1 MNDASIRVVIADDQA
16 LLRGGF
22 RILIDSADDLE
33 VVGEAETGR
42 EAIEVVRR
50 TTPDVVLMD
59 IRMPELDG
67 LSATREIASDPDL
80 DGVRI
85 VILTTYEVDEYVL
98 QALRAGA
105 CGFLGKGMRPA
116 ELPEAI
122 RVAAR
127 GDSLLSPRATQTLIT
142 RYLALPDGPLPVPS
156 GELAKLTDRER
167 EIVALVA
174 EGLPNEAIADHL
186 VISRQTV
193 RTHVHRAMAKLGVRD
208 RAQLVV
214 IAYQTGLVRS
224 AATATDR

>member
-22 RILIDSADDLE
+22 RILIDSAEDLE

-42 EAIEVVRR
+42 EAVEVVRR

-67 LSATREIASDPDL
+67 LAATREIASDPDL
-80 DGVRI
+80 AGVRI
-85 VILTTYEVDEYVL
+85 LILTTYEVDEYVL

-127 GDSLLSPRATQTLIT
+127 GEALLSPKATQALI
-142 RYLALPDGPLPVPS
+142 RKYLALPDGPPPALS
-156 GELAKLTDRER
+156 GELAELTDRER

-174 EGLPNEAIADHL
+174 EGLSNEVIADHL
-186 VISRQTV
+186 IISRQTV
-193 RTHVHRAMAKLGVRD
+193 RTHVHRAMAKIGARD

-214 IAYQTGLVRS
+214 TAYRAGLVRP
-224 AATATDR
+224 AAADR

>member
-42 EAIEVVRR
+42 EAIEIVRR

-67 LSATREIASDPDL
+67 LAATREIASDPDL

-127 GDSLLSPRATQTLIT
+127 GEALLSPRATQSLIK
-142 RYLALPDGPLPVPS
+142 RYLALPEGPPPVRS
-156 GELAKLTDRER
+156 AELAELTDRER

-174 EGLPNEAIADHL
+174 EGLSNEAIADHL
-186 VISRQTV
+186 IISRQTV
-193 RTHVHRAMAKLGVRD
+193 RTHVHRAMAKLRARD

-214 IAYQTGLVRS
+214 TAYRTGLVRP
-224 AATATDR
+224 AAADR

>member
-1 MNDASIRVVIADDQA
+1 MKDAAIRVVIADDQA

-33 VVGEAETGR
+33 VVGEAETGL
-42 EAIEVVRR
+42 EAIEIVRR

-67 LSATREIASDPDL
+67 LAATREIASDPDL

-127 GDSLLSPRATQTLIT
+127 GEALLSAKATQALIR
-142 RYLALPDGPLPVPS
+142 RYLALPDGPPPALS
-156 GELAKLTDRER
+156 GELSELTDRER

-174 EGLPNEAIADHL
+174 EGLSNEAIADHL
-186 VISRQTV
+186 YISRQTV
-193 RTHVHRAMAKLGVRD
+193 RTHVHRAMAKLGARD

-214 IAYQTGLVRS
+214 IAYRAGLVRP
-224 AATATDR
+224 APAGR

>member
-1 MNDASIRVVIADDQA
+1 MNDASIRVAIADDQA

-22 RILIDSADDLE
+22 RVLIDSTADLT
-33 VVGEAETGR
+33 VVGEAATGR

-67 LSATREIASDPDL
+67 LAATREIVSDPAL

-85 VILTTYEVDEYVL
+85 VILTTYEVDEYIL
-98 QALRAGA
+98 TALRAGA

-122 RVAAR
+122 RIAAR
-127 GDSLLSPRATQTLIT
+127 GEALLSPKATQTLIA
-142 RYLALPDGPLPVPS
+142 RYLALPDGPPPAVS
-156 GELAKLTDRER
+156 GQLADLTDRER

-174 EGLPNEAIADHL
+174 EGLSNEVIADYL
-186 VISRQTV
+186 IISRQTV
-193 RTHVHRAMAKLGVRD
+193 RTHVHRAMAKLGARN

-214 IAYQTGLVRS
+214 FAYQTGLARPS
-224 AATATDR
+224 AADL

>member
-42 EAIEVVRR
+42 EAIEIVRR

-67 LSATREIASDPDL
+67 LAATREIAADPDL
-80 DGVRI
+80 DDVRI

-127 GDSLLSPRATQTLIT
+127 GEALLSPRATQTLIT
-142 RYLALPDGPLPVPS
+142 RYLALPDGPPPVRS
-156 GELAKLTDRER
+156 GELSGLTDRER

-174 EGLPNEAIADHL
+174 EGLSNEAIADHL
-186 VISRQTV
+186 IISRQTV
-193 RTHVHRAMAKLGVRD
+193 RTHVHRAMAKLRARD

-214 IAYQTGLVRS
+214 IAYQTGLVRP
-224 AATATDR
+224 AAADR

>member
-1 MNDASIRVVIADDQA
+1 MKDAAIRVVIADDQA

-42 EAIEVVRR
+42 EAIEIVRR
-50 TTPDVVLMD
+50 TTPDIVLMD

-67 LSATREIASDPDL
+67 LAATREIASDPEL

-98 QALRAGA
+98 HALRAGA

-122 RVAAR
+122 RIAAR
-127 GDSLLSPRATQTLIT
+127 GEALLSPKATQTLIT
-142 RYLALPDGPLPVPS
+142 RYLSMPEGPPTALS
-156 GELAKLTDRER
+156 RELAELTDRER

-174 EGLPNEAIADHL
+174 EGMSNQAIAEYL

-193 RTHVHRAMAKLGVRD
+193 RTHVHRAMAKLGARD

-214 IAYQTGLVRS
+214 VAYRAGLVRP
-224 AATATDR
+224 AAAGR

>member
-1 MNDASIRVVIADDQA
+1 MKDASIRVVIADDQA

-33 VVGEAETGR
+33 VVGEAETGY

-50 TTPDVVLMD
+50 TTPDIVLMD

-67 LSATREIASDPDL
+67 LAATREITADPDL
-80 DGVRI
+80 DSVRI

-127 GDSLLSPRATQTLIT
+127 GEALLSPKATQTLIT
-142 RYLALPDGPLPVPS
+142 RYLSLPDGPPAALS
-156 GELAKLTDRER
+156 GELAELTDRER

-174 EGLPNEAIADHL
+174 EGLSNQAIAEYL

-193 RTHVHRAMAKLGVRD
+193 RTHVHRAMAKIGARD

-214 IAYQTGLVRS
+214 SAYQTGLVRP
-224 AATATDR
+224 AVAGR

>member
-1 MNDASIRVVIADDQA
+1 MKDAAIRVVIADDQA

-33 VVGEAETGR
+33 VVGEAETGL
-42 EAIEVVRR
+42 EAIEIVRR

-67 LSATREIASDPDL
+67 LAATREIASDPDL

-127 GDSLLSPRATQTLIT
+127 GEALLSAKATEALIR
-142 RYLALPDGPLPVPS
+142 RYLALPDGPPPALA
-156 GELAKLTDRER
+156 GELSELTDRER

-174 EGLPNEAIADHL
+174 EGLSNEAIADHL
-186 VISRQTV
+186 YISRQTV
-193 RTHVHRAMAKLGVRD
+193 RTHVHRAMAKLGARD

-214 IAYQTGLVRS
+214 IAYRAGLVRP
-224 AATATDR
+224 AAAGR

>member
-1 MNDASIRVVIADDQA
+1 MKDAVIRVVIADDQA

-22 RILIDSADDLE
+22 RILIDSTDDLE

-42 EAIEVVRR
+42 EAIEIVRR
-50 TTPDVVLMD
+50 TMPDVVLMD

-67 LSATREIASDPDL
+67 LAATREIASDPDL

-122 RVAAR
+122 RIAAR
-127 GDSLLSPRATQTLIT
+127 GEALLSPKATQALVA
-142 RYLALPDGPLPVPS
+142 RYLSLPDGPPTALS
-156 GELAKLTDRER
+156 GELAELTDRER
-167 EIVALVA
+167 EIVALAA
-174 EGLPNEAIADHL
+174 EGMSNQAIAEYL

-193 RTHVHRAMAKLGVRD
+193 RTHVHRAMAKLGARD

-214 IAYQTGLVRS
+214 VAYRTGLVRP
-224 AATATDR
+224 AAAGR

>member
-1 MNDASIRVVIADDQA
+1 MNDASIRVAIADDQA

-22 RILIDSADDLE
+22 RVLIDSTDDLT

-59 IRMPELDG
+59 IRMPDLDG
-67 LSATREIASDPDL
+67 LAATREIASDPAL

-85 VILTTYEVDEYVL
+85 VILTTYEVDEYIL
-98 QALRAGA
+98 TALRAGA

-122 RVAAR
+122 RIAAR
-127 GDSLLSPRATQTLIT
+127 GEALLSPKATRTLIA
-142 RYLALPDGPLPVPS
+142 RYLALPDGPPS
-156 GELAKLTDRER
+156 TVSGVLADLTDRER

-174 EGLPNEAIADHL
+174 EGLSNEVIADYL
-186 VISRQTV
+186 IISRQTV
-193 RTHVHRAMAKLGVRD
+193 RTHVHRAMAKLGARN

-214 IAYQTGLVRS
+214 FAYQTGLVRPS
-224 AATATDR
+224 AADL

>member
-1 MNDASIRVVIADDQA
+1 
-16 LLRGGF
+16 
-22 RILIDSADDLE
+22 
-33 VVGEAETGR
+33 
-42 EAIEVVRR
+42 
-50 TTPDVVLMD
+50 MD
-59 IRMPELDG
+59 IRMPDLDG
-67 LSATREIASDPDL
+67 LAATREIASDPEL

-127 GDSLLSPRATQTLIT
+127 GEALLSPKATQTLIT
-142 RYLALPDGPLPVPS
+142 RYLSLPDGPPTALF
-156 GELAKLTDRER
+156 GELAELTDRER
-167 EIVALVA
+167 EIVALVG
-174 EGLPNEAIADHL
+174 EGLSNQAIAEYL

-193 RTHVHRAMAKLGVRD
+193 RTHVHRAMAKLGARD

-214 IAYQTGLVRS
+214 VAYQTGLVRP
-224 AATATDR
+224 AAAGR

>member
-1 MNDASIRVVIADDQA
+1 MKDTAIRVVIADDQA

-42 EAIEVVRR
+42 EAIEIVRR
-50 TTPDVVLMD
+50 TTPDIVLMD

-67 LSATREIASDPDL
+67 LAATREIASDPDL

-122 RVAAR
+122 RIAAR
-127 GDSLLSPRATQTLIT
+127 GEALLSPKATQTLIT
-142 RYLALPDGPLPVPS
+142 RYLSLPDAPPTVLS
-156 GELAKLTDRER
+156 GELTELTDRER

-174 EGLPNEAIADHL
+174 EGLSNQAIAEYL

-193 RTHVHRAMAKLGVRD
+193 RTHVHRAMAKLGARD

-214 IAYQTGLVRS
+214 VAYRTGLVRP
-224 AATATDR
+224 AAAGR